1 MATSQQSFHIGRNRA
16 ESAGILLE
24 EGRQGMNAKRK
35 ATEAAQIKDTA
46 KISIFL
52 CMAIGSDEKSTT
64 GEDLGKG
71 GAR

>member
-1 MATSQQSFHIGRNRA
+1 
-16 ESAGILLE
+16 
-24 EGRQGMNAKRK
+24 MNAKRK